1 MENLENKCNSEFID
15 PEIIEKN
22 KEELKKRFL
31 LQKEKDNQKKINK
44 NKDKVNS
51 KDDYLVNLLKD
62 NSEILNL
69 LNNNEGGLNDIINS
83 MISKMTNDP
92 KQKKIMRKKM
102 KTLIENM
109 KK

>member
-1 MENLENKCNSEFID
+1 MENLENNCNTEFID
-15 PEIIEKN
+15 PKIIEKN

-44 NKDKVNS
+44 NKDKVNN

-62 NSEILNL
+62 NSEILNA
-69 LNNNEGGLNDIINS
+69 LNNNEGLNDIINS

-102 KTLIENM
+102 KTLIENI